1 MMKSRLAVR
10 FFVALAPVAA
20 LLHAEVRVPR
30 IISNHMLVQRGVPVR
45 IWGTA
50 APAEAVTVS
59 IAGQSVK
66 CEADES
72 GRWEAF
78 LAPIS
83 SIGPYTLTI
92 EGTNKITI
100 EDVLV

>member
-50 APAEAVTVS
+50 SGGEAPRLFNGDRCDLDGGDAQALFR
-59 IAGQSVK
+59 Q
-66 CEADES
+66 
-72 GRWEAF
+72 
-78 LAPIS
+78 PH
-83 SIGPYTLTI
+83 
-92 EGTNKITI
+92 
-100 EDVLV
+100 